1 MKIELQR
8 IDDAYQMLARNENGN
23 TIILDGSPAVGGSNQ
38 GMRPM
43 QSLIA
48 SLGGCSA
55 IDVISILNKQRQP
68 LQDLKISIDAERQTD
83 ATPSLFTTIHVHYK
97 LFGDLKEEKV
107 QQAVSLSMEKYCS
120 VAKIIEKTAT
130 ITWSFEIVK

>member
-23 TIILDGSPAVGGSNQ
+23 TVILDGSPAVGGSNQ